1 MRPGWQRVGAL
12 TELPDVVRE
21 LGGDPAAVAAAAG
34 LDLAEIAERENLI
47 PFAAACLLI
56 KLSADATGC
65 DHIALRIA
73 ERNDTRS
80 LGLVGALMRNAPTLG
95 RALLDLCENQHRYV
109 RGGVPY
115 LIVREGFAWAG
126 YAIYQ
131 RDTPWWHYF
140 QEGAIAVGMNMVREL
155 SGAEPEEVLLARR
168 APEDSRP
175 YRRFFGC
182 PVTFDASQSAI
193 VYRSS
198 QLDLPVLRAD
208 PQARTAL
215 EERVRDYWAVDLP
228 RVSDQVMRL
237 LRPRAI
243 FGEARLETVAQ
254 ALAVHPRLLER
265 SLQAEGTSFRAL
277 LRETQ
282 TDVAKRLLAGTD
294 LSITEVAA
302 ALGYGDTS
310 AFSNAFRRQT
320 GRSPRTWR
328 TQAD

>member
-126 YAIYQ
+126 YAIIMGTQ
-131 RDTPWWHYF
+131 T
-140 QEGAIAVGMNMVREL
+140 L
-155 SGAEPEEVLLARR
+155 SAAVLL
-168 APEDSRP
+168 
-175 YRRFFGC
+175 FGQ
-182 PVTFDASQSAI
+182 PHSPLAQPANVIGGYLVATLVT
-193 VYRSS
+193 
-198 QLDLPVLRAD
+198 
-208 PQARTAL
+208 
-215 EERVRDYWAVDLP
+215 
-228 RVSDQVMRL
+228 
-237 LRPRAI
+237 
-243 FGEARLETVAQ
+243 
-254 ALAVHPRLLER
+254 
-265 SLQAEGTSFRAL
+265 
-277 LRETQ
+277 
-282 TDVAKRLLAGTD
+282 LLALTVFPGAW
-294 LSITEVAA
+294 VAA
-302 ALGYGDTS
+302 AAGVGIAIALMSMLRITHPPAGAIPILAATSTIQGGTLLGVVLGGSIGLVGVASLHHWLPPRHEYPK
-310 AFSNAFRRQT
+310 RR
-320 GRSPRTWR
+320 P
-328 TQAD
+328 AKDVAAP